1 MFELEFDNLWTR
13 YMGRDVTPAAY
24 AAEGWDK
31 ARILADL
38 RELWGNH
45 PTEALYNAELAD
57 IANRLTAG
65 LEARGLGPTAPAAA
79 YETLTLTTAHAASS
93 YKQPVLL
100 IDGQPFGPAD
110 LTPDGTPAA
119 IAVTDLAA
127 AFIHPLAPEARA
139 AVWRSAGAD
148 PVGALAPQMLDLL
161 LQMLELYDGKRLAPP
176 EYFASYW
183 QDLRDMLRQAEAL
196 P

>member
-1 MFELEFDNLWTR
+1 MFQLDFDNLWTR

-45 PTEALYNAELAD
+45 PTERLYNAELGQIAD
-57 IANRLTAG
+57 GLAAG
-65 LEARGLGPTAPAAA
+65 LEARGWGPTAPAPA

-93 YKQPVLL
+93 HGQPVLL
-100 IDGQPFGPAD
+100 INGEPYGPMD

-119 IAVTDLAA
+119 MLVTDWAA
-127 AFIHPLAPEARA
+127 RFIRPLEPEARA

-148 PVGALAPQMLDLL
+148 PVGALAPDMLALL
-161 LQMLELYDGKRLAPP
+161 WQMLELYDSKRLAPP
-176 EYFASYW
+176 ETFASYW
-183 QDLRDMLRQAEAL
+183 RDLRDMLRQAEAM